1 MPRDDAA
8 LLFDGTASAYAA
20 YRPGYSTELFERM
33 AAALGFNAHTRIAD
47 LGCGP
52 GTASIP
58 LARRVGTVL
67 AIDPNPEMLE
77 VARAAANRAATDNI
91 EFRQGNAEDL
101 PALAAGGIEHAV
113 FGRSFHWTDRA
124 AVVQMLHEVL
134 CPNGAIVLL
143 GPSTG
148 EDIAR
153 HRWPWDE
160 AIREVRE
167 RFLGPERLAGTGTYG
182 HLEIS
187 HTDVLEGGGF
197 GQIERFTFTEE
208 VEYDLEYVLGL
219 QRSYSHSAERLFGG
233 RYLEFQE
240 AVRGAVAAECGPG
253 PYRVAKHDAMVI
265 ARRPVG
271 R

>member
-8 LLFDGTASAYAA
+8 LLFAGAARAYAA

-33 AAALGFNAHTRIAD
+33 AVALGFTARTRVAD

-58 LARRVGTVL
+58 LARRVGTVV

-77 VARAAANRAATDNI
+77 VARAAANRAGTGNV

-101 PALAAGGIEHAV
+101 PALAAGEIEHAV
-113 FGRSFHWTDRA
+113 FGRSFHWTDRT
-124 AVVQMLHEVL
+124 AVVEMLHEL
-134 CPNGAIVLL
+134 LSPRGAIVLL
-143 GPSTG
+143 GPSTS
-148 EDIAR
+148 EDVAR

-160 AIREVRE
+160 AIRDVRE
-167 RFLGPERLAGTGTYG
+167 RFLGPERLAGTGTYN

-187 HTDVLEGGGF
+187 HTDVLETGGF
-197 GQIERFTFTEE
+197 GQIERFALTEE
-208 VEYDLEYVLGL
+208 VEYDLEHVLGL
-219 QRSYSHSAERLFGG
+219 QRSYSHSAERLFGE
-233 RYLEFQE
+233 RYLEFEE
-240 AVRGAVAAECGPG
+240 AVRDAVTAACGPG
-253 PYRVAKHDAMVI
+253 PYHVVKQDAMVI
-265 ARRPVG
+265 ARRPAG